1 MVMQDA
7 VNDKG
12 DTGHRGNDAG
22 NIKNGQR
29 QYNQRINMVHVAGGG
44 KIKQRLF
51 PELEGTSDDCYS
63 SPVASEVVHSPDEHV
78 FASDSPLQESL
89 VPDKTTNDSP
99 PPVRKSCR
107 PSRPPIWM
115 THFVCPSKEE
125 RLALIPSPIK
135 DDALLSDIKGYQ
147 RLKGKLLYLTL
158 TRPDIAYIVQTLSQ
172 FMQNPKR
179 SHLEAAHRV
188 VRYIKN
194 EPGLGILLSAEGMLL
209 AQHIVMLIRPVVQIQ
224 ESQ

>member
-1 MVMQDA
+1 M
-7 VNDKG
+7 
-12 DTGHRGNDAG
+12 TPLEL
-22 NIKNGQR
+22 
-29 QYNQRINMVHVAGGG
+29 NQ
-44 KIKQRLF
+44 KL
-51 PELEGTSDDCYS
+51 TSQEYDQHCG
-63 SPVASEVVHSPDEHV
+63 
-78 FASDSPLQESL
+78 LQ
-89 VPDKTTNDSP
+89 
-99 PPVRKSCR
+99 
-107 PSRPPIWM
+107 
-115 THFVCPSKEE
+115 
-125 RLALIPSPIK
+125 

-224 ESQ
+224 EIQ